1 MTRYLKRINLALK
14 RALKTLVS
22 LALVAMPVLAVTAL
36 AAPTSASAAPKQIG
50 VFKAWKAYSSQES
63 GGKVCFVV
71 ATPRNMLPRNVK
83 RGDVFFIVTNWG
95 NGHWQPSIEIG
106 YPFKSSAKSSVSIG
120 SDKFSLF
127 TDNDDSSG
135 NGGAWLREK
144 ADETRMVRAMKR
156 GSSMTV
162 KGTSKRGTLTT
173 DRYSLSGITAALDA
187 ASKSCK

>member
-1 MTRYLKRINLALK
+1 MSITRPGKWINLALNSAAK
-14 RALKTLVS
+14 TALS
-22 LALVAMPVLAVTAL
+22 LAIVAIPLL
-36 AAPTSASAAPKQIG
+36 AATTSASAAPKQIG
-50 VFKAWKAYSSQES
+50 VYKDWKAYSSQEA

-71 ATPRNMLPRNVK
+71 ATPKNMLPKNVK

-106 YPFKSSAKSSVSIG
+106 YPFKTSAKSSVKIG

-135 NGGAWLREK
+135 NGGGWLREK
-144 ADETRMVRAMKR
+144 ADETRMVRAMKG

-173 DRYSLSGITAALDA
+173 DRYSLPGITAALA
-187 ASKSCK
+187 AAGKSCK

>member
-1 MTRYLKRINLALK
+1 MTRHLKWIDLAIK
-14 RALKTLVS
+14 RAMKTLLS
-22 LALVAMPVLAVTAL
+22 LVLVALPVLAAT
-36 AAPTSASAAPKQIG
+36 TSASAAPKQIG

-71 ATPRNMLPRNVK
+71 ATPKNMLPRNVK

-106 YPFKSSAKSSVSIG
+106 YPFKSNAKSSVSIG

-144 ADETRMVRAMKR
+144 SDETRLVRAMKG

-173 DRYSLSGITAALDA
+173 DRYSLSGITAALAA